1 MRLRAESISLTRRL
15 AQRWS
20 ARRAR
25 KTHKRKRKRERTL
38 DPKMSAILDSRP
50 SRTIL
55 NASRC
60 SRMPARDHLAEER
73 VTRLKPVKLT
83 RAKRISLP
91 PYPNAKFPRNNRKE
105 VDRPMNQTNVHYHC
119 VQRRHGSKD
128 RAKRRLGSV
137 EANIVR
143 STCLVAGI

>member
-1 MRLRAESISLTRRL
+1 MRLRAETIILTRRL

-25 KTHKRKRKRERTL
+25 KTHVRKRKRERAL

-50 SRTIL
+50 PRTIL

-60 SRMPARDHLAEER
+60 SGMPVRDHLAGER

-91 PYPNAKFPRNNRKE
+91 PYPDAKFSRNNRKE
-105 VDRPMNQTNVHYHC
+105 VDRAINEENIHYYC
-119 VQRRHGSKD
+119 VQRRHGSRD
-128 RAKRRLGSV
+128 RVKRRLRSV
-137 EANIVR
+137 EVNTVR
-143 STCLVAGI
+143 

>member
-1 MRLRAESISLTRRL
+1 MRVRTETISLTRRL

-50 SRTIL
+50 PRTVS
-55 NASRC
+55 NASR
-60 SRMPARDHLAEER
+60 SSGMPARDHLAGER

-91 PYPNAKFPRNNRKE
+91 PYPNAKLSRNNRKE
-105 VDRPMNQTNVHYHC
+105 VDRPMNETNIHYYC
-119 VQRRHGSKD
+119 VQIRHGSKD
-128 RAKRRLGSV
+128 RAKRRLESV
-137 EANIVR
+137 EANTVR